1 MLVNIINAITE
12 VKVNNACMLVQ
23 YGADIKLDKEPYQKY
38 TMKEIL
44 EHYIKIDNNDNND
57 IKIASLERV
66 NKQYERLLTSDNNY
80 ILEEIAKILITYKGD
95 LIIDDFIDDVFLN
108 RPFDDSRYSN
118 SSNYKTDSDE
128 DGVTL
133 TINVP
138 GYNDKLIDVS
148 VSGDKL
154 TIEGK
159 AQSGDTDG
167 FNYSFTINDNLDSD
181 GIDATVIDGVLT
193 VSIQYA
199 EEVKPRKIK
208 VKIK

>member
-1 MLVNIINAITE
+1 MFITNLNRLNRSRNAFEEIFNE
-12 VKVNNACMLVQ
+12 IL
-23 YGADIKLDKEPYQKY
+23 KEPEAYHWGR
-38 TMKEIL
+38 T
-44 EHYIKIDNNDNND
+44 N
-57 IKIASLERV
+57 S
-66 NKQYERLLTSDNNY
+66 
-80 ILEEIAKILITYKGD
+80 
-95 LIIDDFIDDVFLN
+95 
-108 RPFDDSRYSN
+108 

-159 AQSGDTDG
+159 AHSGDTDG
-167 FNYSFTINDNLDSD
+167 FNYSFIINDNLDSD

-193 VSIQYA
+193 VSIPYA

-208 VKIK
+208 VKVK